1 MSCEPS
7 VVEVQAVSKFYQVY
21 SAPHERLKQFLFGR
35 NRKFYREFWA
45 LHPISF
51 SLKRGECIGFIG
63 RNGSGKS
70 TLLQILAGTLRPSG
84 GDFAVRGR
92 VAALLEL
99 GAGFNPEFSG
109 RDNVFLNAAILG
121 LSREEIAKRF
131 DKIVEFSEIGDFI
144 EQPVKTY
151 SSGMYVRLAFSV
163 AIHVD
168 PEVLIVDEALSVG
181 DAAFQYKCMRKIEA
195 LQAQGMSILFVTHD
209 TYAVKNLCSRA
220 GWLHEGKLISMG
232 DAAVVVDQY
241 NDFMRE
247 KMAAPSKLEQVEVTK
262 AAAQPEQGGGVHGRL
277 VKAELFDA
285 RGVAAQEFLTG
296 TDMRVRIS
304 YEMFQEAPEGITLGA
319 AIFRNDDLYVCGIN
333 TKLDNYKP
341 LATAGLHTL
350 ELDYPS
356 LALLPGEYYFKM
368 GVFDA
373 SGVVVWDFQHSVARF
388 RVSSPYLG
396 DGVSLLQHSWRNLP

>member
-1 MSCEPS
+1 MSS
-7 VVEVQAVSKFYQVY
+7 DAVVVEAAGVSKFYQVY
-21 SAPHERLKQFLFGR
+21 EAPHDRLKQFLFGR

-45 LHPISF
+45 LHPVSF
-51 SLKRGECIGFIG
+51 SLKRGECVGFIG

-84 GDFAVRGR
+84 GDFTVRGR

-109 RDNVFLNAAILG
+109 RENVFLNAAILG
-121 LSREEIAKRF
+121 LSRDEIERRF
-131 DKIVEFSEIGDFI
+131 DRIVEFSEIGDFI
-144 EQPVKTY
+144 DQPVKTY

-195 LQAQGMSILFVTHD
+195 LQAEGMSILFVTHD

-220 GWLHEGKLISMG
+220 GWLHEGRLVSLG
-232 DAAVVVDQY
+232 DAATVVDQY
-241 NDFMRE
+241 NDFLRSKMTVAE
-247 KMAAPSKLEQVEVTK
+247 KVKPQQESESARPAAEGE
-262 AAAQPEQGGGVHGRL
+262 VHGRL
-277 VKAELFDA
+277 VKAELLDA
-285 RGVAAQEFLTG
+285 RGVSAEEFLTG
-296 TDMRVRIS
+296 SDLRVRIS
-304 YEMFQEAPEGITLGA
+304 YEMFRDAPDGITIGA

-333 TKLDNYKP
+333 TKLDGHKP
-341 LATAGLHTL
+341 DASAGAHFL

-356 LALLPGEYYFKM
+356 LPLLPGEYYFKM
-368 GVFDA
+368 GIFDSA
-373 SGVVVWDFQHSVARF
+373 SVVVWDFQHSMARF
-388 RVSSPYLG
+388 RVISPYLG
-396 DGVSLLQHSWRNLP
+396 DGVSLLQHTWRNLP